1 MDKWKNLL
9 YKQVKLRE
17 FVKRKGLPSVEDFD
31 PTLFDEICEHMT
43 TLGYD
48 VPKLIKAYKQRL
60 N

>member
-9 YKQVKLRE
+9 YKQVKLRK
-17 FVKRKGLPSVEDFD
+17 FVKRKGLPSMESFD

-48 VPKLIKAYKQRL
+48 VPKLIKQYKQRL
-60 N
+60 Q